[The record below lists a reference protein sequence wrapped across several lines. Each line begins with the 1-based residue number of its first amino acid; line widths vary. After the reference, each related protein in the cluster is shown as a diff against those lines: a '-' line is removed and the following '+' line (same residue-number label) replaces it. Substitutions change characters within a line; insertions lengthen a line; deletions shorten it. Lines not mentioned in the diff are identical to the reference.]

1 MFSRAPTII
10 ASLPNRKCSSFRA
23 SEVGPGVLSTV
34 DSAFYQELVASTPQ
48 QRNWKG
54 IVTALLVIFV
64 MCSLI
69 GLAIL
74 IFTPMDV
81 DADGLKLPILLTDV
95 MRLNFMS
102 PIESMD
108 WVNDRFLTI
117 KYGDSVEMLD
127 LSESPPKNFTLINT
141 EAWFRYGRAHS
152 ISVSSDRKYIAISY
166 TGMRKFVKSTYRI
179 YNTRD
184 STFENVGPN
193 KTDEENVQVLLWNPM
208 GNDFAFVHD
217 NDIYY
222 QTNPKSSS
230 EAKRITKDAD
240 AAILNGV
247 ADWLYEEEI
256 LDSSKALCQ
265 IVYLFSAS
273 WIELYETSVFVAVW
287 ANRYQNMTTITLCS
301 FDSGKCIK
309 NFEQKYS
316 FGAFRMWAEPDDYS
330 IKFYTRDSYFVLLP
344 HRRAN
349 NNVYTQ
355 IARVS
360 VKPDFSTGRETFL
373 QMGDYDVEKIHA
385 FDDENSKIYFT
396 AAAPIPSQ
404 RHLFVTHAKAELDN
418 AITAN
423 CITCQMETNCT
434 FHEVNFSPRGKNFY
448 LNCKGPGTPHM
459 MLSSIESNFSILGE
473 YGRNSALESMIRS
486 HLFPRVL
493 YENVTLSNGHVSMV
507 KMLLPYGLD
516 RQAVDKHYPVL
527 VDVYGGPGTQ
537 KVTEEWFSNNIDIY
551 FASSKEYV
559 IVFIDGRG
567 SGYRGWR
574 QKQPLYGNLGTVEVD
589 DQIETISYALTNDA

>member
-1 MFSRAPTII
+1 
-10 ASLPNRKCSSFRA
+10 
-23 SEVGPGVLSTV
+23 
-34 DSAFYQELVASTPQ
+34 
-48 QRNWKG
+48 
-54 IVTALLVIFV
+54 
-64 MCSLI
+64 
-69 GLAIL
+69 
-74 IFTPMDV
+74 
-81 DADGLKLPILLTDV
+81 
-95 MRLNFMS
+95 
-102 PIESMD
+102 
-108 WVNDRFLTI
+108 
-117 KYGDSVEMLD
+117 
-127 LSESPPKNFTLINT
+127 
-141 EAWFRYGRAHS
+141 
-152 ISVSSDRKYIAISY
+152 
-166 TGMRKFVKSTYRI
+166 
-179 YNTRD
+179 
-184 STFENVGPN
+184 
-193 KTDEENVQVLLWNPM
+193 
-208 GNDFAFVHD
+208 
-217 NDIYY
+217 
-222 QTNPKSSS
+222 
-230 EAKRITKDAD
+230 
-240 AAILNGV
+240 
-247 ADWLYEEEI
+247 
-256 LDSSKALCQ
+256 
-265 IVYLFSAS
+265 
-273 WIELYETSVFVAVW
+273 
-287 ANRYQNMTTITLCS
+287 
-301 FDSGKCIK
+301 
-309 NFEQKYS
+309 
-316 FGAFRMWAEPDDYS
+316 MWAEPDDYS

-473 YGRNSALESMIRS
+473 YGRNSVLESMTRS

-589 DQIETISYALTNDA
+589 DQIETISALLKRHRFLDSRNVAIWGWSYGGFVSARVVQRDPKRIFKCAISIAPVTNFKYYGTRKILYTHSNLDATYTERYMGTASSEAYQNTDLSRNVSAFHNVKYLLAHGTGDENVHFQNTAEFVKALTSDNVQFELMIYPDESHNLFSGRWHLYNMLDQFLNNCFHTHLS